1 MPIGAQPT
9 YPFVEDCMLLA
20 RSLVNDTFPGATATP
35 GEGQILTDSS
45 TISPFT
51 IPFINSAIR
60 KVYRKLGN
68 SGVATL
74 IQDNYILTNLPP
86 IDGANGVGSPDPA
99 TQVAITFSGYF
110 DGTTLHNSLVLPPNT
125 IAVLKMWERT
135 NGSGSSFTE
144 MVQSLFGLPSRN
156 QITYLG
162 DWEWRG
168 GSVLVSSV
176 PTFGDS
182 VYMCG
187 CTQATDVRMRL
198 RVSLPSKVSGS
209 GADFASLQIPVLDC
223 EDAVANYI
231 AGFYTA
237 ARGEDD
243 PDVLGR
249 SKIFMDA
256 GDMYTA
262 ELTNAQ
268 IRQKQA
274 VPYQRIPYG
283 ESGGGNSGWGGG

>member
-9 YPFVEDCMLLA
+9 YPFVQDAMILA

-35 GEGQILTDSS
+35 GEGQILTNNSS
-45 TISPFT
+45 ISPFT

-60 KVYRKLGN
+60 TVYRKLGN

-86 IDGANGVGSPDPA
+86 INGANGIGSSDPA
-99 TQVAITFSGYF
+99 TQVAITFSGYW
-110 DGTTLHNSLVLPPNT
+110 DGTTLWPLLVLPPNT
-125 IAVLKMWERT
+125 LAVLKMWERT
-135 NGSGSSFTE
+135 NGSGNPFSE
-144 MVQSLFGLPSRN
+144 MTQSQFGLPSRN

-168 GSVLVSSV
+168 GSVPVSSV
-176 PTFGDS
+176 PVFGDG

-187 CTQATDVRMRL
+187 SVLAEDVRMRL
-198 RVSLPSKVSGS
+198 RVSLPSQVSGT
-209 GADFASLQIPVLDC
+209 GTDFATLQIPVLDC
-223 EDAVANYI
+223 TDAVANYI
-231 AGFYTA
+231 AAMYTA

-249 SKIFMDA
+249 SKLLRDA
-256 GDMYTA
+256 GDQYTA
-262 ELTNAQ
+262 ELANQQ

-274 VPYQRIPYG
+274 VPYQRQPYG
-283 ESGGGNSGWGGG
+283 DSGWGGSGWF

>member
-1 MPIGAQPT
+1 MPIGTPSS
-9 YPFVEDCMLLA
+9 YPFVEDAMLLA

-60 KVYRKLGN
+60 RVYRKLGN
-68 SGVATL
+68 FGVASL

-86 IDGANGVGSPDPA
+86 VDGANGVGIPDPA
-99 TQVAITFSGYF
+99 AQVAITFSGYF
-110 DGTTLHNSLVLPPNT
+110 DGTTLWDALVLPPNT
-125 IAVLKMWERT
+125 LAVMKMWERT
-135 NGSGSSFTE
+135 NGSGNPFGE
-144 MVQSLFGLPSRN
+144 MTQSLDGLPSRN
-156 QITYLG
+156 QVTYLG

-168 GSVLVSSV
+168 GSVTVDSNPV
-176 PTFGDS
+176 FGDG

-187 CTQATDVRMRL
+187 CVLASDVRMRL
-198 RVSLPSKVSGS
+198 RVSLPAQVSGS
-209 GADFASLQIPVLDC
+209 GSDFASLQIPVLDC

-256 GDMYTA
+256 GDQYTM
-262 ELTNAQ
+262 ELANQQ

-274 VPYQRIPYG
+274 IPYQRAPFG
-283 ESGGGNSGWGGG
+283 DSGWGGAGWW